1 VGGAGR
7 FLIQKASP
15 GVPSRST
22 TTGAPLPLRK
32 QSDPA
37 FRKWSL
43 HLLLGPGAK
52 LAEAAPSRVRSYHP
66 AQPRPTRTQPSDRG
80 ILARQAPLEPY
91 PADGANRSF
100 TIPHH
105 LMPFSGLSVT
115 AFSAGSGTLPSLF
128 PCGVE
133 LCRRS
138 LITPT
143 AHEAAPH

>member
-15 GVPSRST
+15 DVPSRST

-32 QSDPA
+32 WSDPA

-66 AQPRPTRTQPSDRG
+66 GQPRPTRMQPSDRG
-80 ILARQAPLEPY
+80 ILARQAPL
-91 PADGANRSF
+91 NL
-100 TIPHH
+100 IPLTELTAPSPFPTH

-115 AFSAGSGTLPSLF
+115 AFSAGSGTLPSLR
-128 PCGVE
+128 G
-133 LCRRS
+133 
-138 LITPT
+138 
-143 AHEAAPH
+143 